1 MITTRL
7 FRLLGLVCIALLGAC
22 GTSKYDRPSDS
33 NWEDLNRSG
42 IEPVTHHVLEQINLI
57 ELLDPKDLTRQSY
70 EREGGG
76 GGGRDSWSKL
86 SFSVRY
92 DRVFASFAAHPDD
105 VAPEARRNLVLNR
118 LVAASERR
126 CGRFF
131 QYLKKE
137 NADKNFYFAI
147 GSSVLATAGAL
158 VPGIRAAQN
167 LSGLSALASGVRA
180 EYNNEYYAN
189 LAVSVITKAID
200 EKRKE
205 LRLQLQA
212 AQAQPYDRYDI
223 AAAVADGVRY
233 DASCNI
239 VNGLE
244 QANEALQRLNEPGRD
259 AINRALLKDR
269 LARALASGDVNAVG
283 EFNKLAAALNI
294 EASSLLVS
302 GMPLAT
308 GDALLR
314 GGSGS
319 AYDATRG
326 TDVVATAAQSF
337 GRIERTLKLLEDD
350 LVGVIGDKATPAA
363 VTALTT
369 ALKSLRAALGMQFS
383 DKEGATAFG
392 CFADAKAIAETLTR
406 ARNASLQA
414 KAMGVDERSTA
425 DALEDARRATVA
437 FVAKLDRYERVVGEV
452 ATKAS
457 GDLRKKFSAEK
468 PEFDTEV
475 KSVAGEFDIA
485 KVEAGIGAAR
495 LCTAKPKKA

>member
-1 MITTRL
+1 MTTTRL
-7 FRLLGLVCIALLGAC
+7 HRFLGLACLAMLGAC
-22 GTSKYDRPSDS
+22 ATDKYDNNTAS
-33 NWEDLNRSG
+33 NWEDLRRSG
-42 IEPVTHHVLEQINLI
+42 AEPVTHHALEQVNLI
-57 ELLDPKDLTRQSY
+57 ELLDPKGLAKQAY
-70 EREGGG
+70 ERERD
-76 GGGRDSWSKL
+76 GRKGWDRL
-86 SFSVRY
+86 TYSVRY
-92 DRVFASFAAHPDD
+92 DLVFAGFSTRADEAT
-105 VAPEARRNLVLNR
+105 PEERRNLAQNR
-118 LVAASERR
+118 LLAASERR

-131 QYLKKE
+131 QFLKKD
-137 NADKNFYFAI
+137 NSDVNFQFAV

-167 LSGLSALASGVRA
+167 LSGLSALVSGVRA

-205 LRLQLQA
+205 LRIQLQA
-212 AQAQPYDRYDI
+212 AQAQPYARYDI

-239 VNGLE
+239 ANGLE

-269 LARALASGDVNAVG
+269 LARALASGDVKAMD

-294 EASSLLVS
+294 EASSLLVG
-302 GMPLAT
+302 GMPLAA
-308 GDALLR
+308 GDAVLR
-314 GGSGS
+314 GGAGP

-326 TDVVATAAQSF
+326 TDVVAAAAQSF
-337 GRIERTLKLLEDD
+337 GRTERTLKVLEDD

-363 VTALTT
+363 TATLTT
-369 ALKSLRAALGMQFS
+369 ALKSLRSALGTQFS

-406 ARNASLQA
+406 TRNAALQA
-414 KAMGVDERSTA
+414 KAMGADERSTA
-425 DALEDARRATVA
+425 DALEDARRATVGL
-437 FVAKLDRYERVVGEV
+437 VAKLDRYERAVGEV

-468 PEFDTEV
+468 PDFDAGV
-475 KSVAGEFDIA
+475 KAVAGELGFE

-495 LCTAKPKKA
+495 LCSAKPKKT